1 LGLATSAYRRVAP
14 ARIEQREELRHPV
27 VIKRA
32 TVRGHGRHP
41 VESRLVDVSI
51 YGCRLAVD
59 ASFVPGDRLWLRIAG
74 GSPIAAT
81 TIWIDGDQLGC
92 RFDQP
97 IDRALLRAL
106 TLVFN

>member
-14 ARIEQREELRHPV
+14 ARIEQREATRHPV

-32 TVRGHGRHP
+32 TVRGHGRQP

-59 ASFVPGDRLWLRIAG
+59 TAFAPGERLWLRIAG
-74 GSPIAAT
+74 GNPIAAT
-81 TIWIDGDQLGC
+81 TIWIDGDHLGC
-92 RFDQP
+92 RFDEP
-97 IDRALLRAL
+97 LDRALLRAL
-106 TLVFN
+106 TLVIN